1 MTEPVPA
8 QEAEPAE
15 PAEPGAAA
23 RPGPAAPSADA
34 LAGWSA
40 AELATL
46 ASIAE
51 TFVRGGAV
59 RRARLAALAI
69 TSLDPAQ
76 VRQLRL
82 VLRLVESRLVNLGLF
97 GRPTAFRDL
106 QPDARAR
113 YLLGWGTSPLALRR
127 SGYQAFKKL
136 LCFLA
141 YADPGETGANP
152 LWTTI
157 GYRSPIEP
165 LTEEPTPIVPL
176 AVPASAAAVTLE
188 ADVVVV
194 GSGAGGGVVAAEAAR
209 AGRSVVV
216 VEAGPFIPESEMPT
230 DELTAYD
237 RMYLDHGM
245 TATWD
250 GSVSILAG
258 A

>member
-1 MTEPVPA
+1 MVPP
-8 QEAEPAE
+8 PAAD
-15 PAEPGAAA
+15 PSPRGGPTPAAA
-23 RPGPAAPSADA
+23 VDPI
-34 LAGWSA
+34 AGWSA
-40 AELATL
+40 SELATL

-59 RRARLAALAI
+59 RRARLAAQAI
-69 TSLDPAQ
+69 GSLDPAQ
-76 VRQLRL
+76 ARQLRL
-82 VLRLVESRLVNLGLF
+82 VLRLVESRLVNLALS

-113 YLLGWGTSPLALRR
+113 YLLGWATSRLALRR

-165 LTEEPTPIVPL
+165 LTDEPTPIVPF
-176 AVPASAAAVTLE
+176 VPPPADAAATLH

-209 AGRSVVV
+209 AGRAVSVVDRD
-216 VEAGPFIPESEMPT
+216 AGRLRTI
-230 DELTAYD
+230 A
-237 RMYLDHGM
+237 
-245 TATWD
+245 
-250 GSVSILAG
+250 SVCARSG
-258 A
+258 